1 MVAVFMSVDCTK
13 ESSNSVEDKTVYYK
27 TDSIKEL
34 AARLARREYNFVFRQ
49 LSGGFQIVVY
59 EDSGLKKRVCDVIET
74 PMSIGSKD
82 DLLEFANVEEIGVI
96 SDGAKA
102 KIRIL
107 GDDIHGYLTVDE
119 AEELVVR
126 EYNRWV
132 YNHGCL

>member
-1 MVAVFMSVDCTK
+1 MVTVFMSVDCTK

-59 EDSGLKKRVCDVIET
+59 EDSELKKRVCDVIET

>member
-1 MVAVFMSVDCTK
+1 MVTVFMSADCTK

-49 LSGGFQIVVY
+49 LSGGFQIAVY
-59 EDSGLKKRVCDVIET
+59 EDSELKKRVCDVIET
-74 PMSIGSKD
+74 PMSIGSDD
-82 DLLEFANVEEIGVI
+82 DLLEFANVEEISVI
-96 SDGAKA
+96 SDDGKA

>member
-1 MVAVFMSVDCTK
+1 MVTVFMPNDWN
-13 ESSNSVEDKTVYYK
+13 EERSNSAEDKTVYYK
-27 TDSIKEL
+27 TNSIKEL
-34 AARLARREYNFVFRQ
+34 AARLARRGYNFTFKQ
-49 LSGGFQIVVY
+49 FHDGFQIIVY
-59 EDSGLKKRVCDVIET
+59 EDSELKKRVCDVIET

-96 SDGAKA
+96 SDEGKA

>member
-1 MVAVFMSVDCTK
+1 
-13 ESSNSVEDKTVYYK
+13 
-27 TDSIKEL
+27 
-34 AARLARREYNFVFRQ
+34 
-49 LSGGFQIVVY
+49 
-59 EDSGLKKRVCDVIET
+59 
-74 PMSIGSKD
+74 MSIDSDD

-96 SDGAKA
+96 SDEGKA

-132 YNHGCL
+132 YDHGYL

>member
-1 MVAVFMSVDCTK
+1 MVTVFMPTNWNEK
-13 ESSNSVEDKTVYYK
+13 HSNGAEDKTVYYK

-34 AARLARREYNFVFRQ
+34 AARLARREYNFTFRE
-49 LSGGFQIVVY
+49 LSGGFQIAVY
-59 EDSGLKKRVCDVIET
+59 EDSELKKRVCDVIET
-74 PMSIGSKD
+74 PMSIGSDD

-102 KIRIL
+102 KLRIL
-107 GDDIHGYLTVDE
+107 GDDVRGYLTVDE

>member
-1 MVAVFMSVDCTK
+1 MVTVFMPNDWN
-13 ESSNSVEDKTVYYK
+13 EERSNSAEDKTVYYK

-59 EDSGLKKRVCDVIET
+59 EDSELKKRVCDVIET

>member
-1 MVAVFMSVDCTK
+1 MVTVFMSNDWNEK
-13 ESSNSVEDKTVYYK
+13 HSNSVEDKTVYYK
-27 TDSIKEL
+27 TDAIKEL
-34 AARLARREYNFVFRQ
+34 AARLARREYNFAFRQ
-49 LSGGFQIVVY
+49 LSGGFQIAVY
-59 EDSGLKKRVCDVIET
+59 EDSELKKRVCDVIET
-74 PMSIGSKD
+74 PMSIGSAD

-96 SDGAKA
+96 SDEGEA

-132 YNHGCL
+132 YDHGCL

>member
-1 MVAVFMSVDCTK
+1 MVTVFISADCTK
-13 ESSNSVEDKTVYYK
+13 ESSNSAEDKTVYYK
-27 TDSIKEL
+27 TNSIKEL
-34 AARLARREYNFVFRQ
+34 AARLARREYNFAFRQ
-49 LSGGFQIVVY
+49 LSGGFQIAVY
-59 EDSGLKKRVCDVIET
+59 EDSELKKRVCDVIET

-96 SDGAKA
+96 SDDGKA

>member
-1 MVAVFMSVDCTK
+1 MVFMSVDCTK

-59 EDSGLKKRVCDVIET
+59 EDSELKKRVCDVIET

>member
-1 MVAVFMSVDCTK
+1 MVTVFMPNDWN
-13 ESSNSVEDKTVYYK
+13 EERSNSAEDKTVYYK

-59 EDSGLKKRVCDVIET
+59 EDSELKKRVCDVIET

-119 AEELVVR
+119 AEELAVR

>member
-1 MVAVFMSVDCTK
+1 MVTVFMQNDWN
-13 ESSNSVEDKTVYYK
+13 EERSNGAEDKTVYYK

-34 AARLARREYNFVFRQ
+34 VARLARREYNFAFRQ
-49 LSGGFQIVVY
+49 LSGGFQIAVY
-59 EDSGLKKRVCDVIET
+59 EDSELKKRVCDVIET

-96 SDGAKA
+96 SDEGKA

>member
-1 MVAVFMSVDCTK
+1 MVTVFMSVDCTK

-59 EDSGLKKRVCDVIET
+59 EDSELKKRVCDVIET

-82 DLLEFANVEEIGVI
+82 DLLEFANIEEIGVI

-107 GDDIHGYLTVDE
+107 GDDIHGYLTADE

-132 YNHGCL
+132 YDHGCL

>member
-1 MVAVFMSVDCTK
+1 MVTVFMPTNWNEK
-13 ESSNSVEDKTVYYK
+13 QSNGAEDKTVYYK

-34 AARLARREYNFVFRQ
+34 AARLAERGYNFAFRQ
-49 LSGGFQIVVY
+49 LSGGFQIAVY
-59 EDSGLKKRVCDVIET
+59 EDSELKKRVCDVIET
-74 PMSIGSKD
+74 PMSIGSDD

-102 KIRIL
+102 KLRIL
-107 GDDIHGYLTVDE
+107 GDDVRGYLTVDE

>member
-1 MVAVFMSVDCTK
+1 MTVFMPNDWN
-13 ESSNSVEDKTVYYK
+13 EERSNSAEDKTVYYK

-34 AARLARREYNFVFRQ
+34 AARLASREYNFAFRQ
-49 LSGGFQIVVY
+49 LSGGFQIAVY
-59 EDSGLKKRVCDVIET
+59 EDSEFKKRVCDVIET
-74 PMSIGSKD
+74 PMSMGSED

-96 SDGAKA
+96 SDESEA

-132 YNHGCL
+132 YNRGCL